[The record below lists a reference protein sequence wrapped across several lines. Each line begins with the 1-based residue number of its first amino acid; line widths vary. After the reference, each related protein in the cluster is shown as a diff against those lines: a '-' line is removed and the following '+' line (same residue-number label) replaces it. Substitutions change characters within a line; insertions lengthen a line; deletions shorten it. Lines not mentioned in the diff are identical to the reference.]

1 VRASIR
7 IAIVAAAGA
16 WVAAA
21 VVVSARGAPAAPPH
35 DRRQQAAPPPASPP
49 AAASAGQSVLDGV
62 FTDEQA
68 TRGGDVYAATCAHC
82 HGKQLEGGEEAPAL
96 AGQSFMSSW
105 KGSSVGDL
113 VNRARRTMPDD
124 NPGSLTLQQYTD
136 VAAYILQQN
145 HYPAGKTELPV
156 EIEKQK
162 LIKFEKGSGPARRE
176 PGLTP

>member
-1 VRASIR
+1 MRTIR
-7 IAIVAAAGA
+7 IGIVAAIGV
-16 WVAAA
+16 WVVAAVA
-21 VVVSARGAPAAPPH
+21 VSARGAHAASSQDVP
-35 DRRQQAAPPPASPP
+35 QQGTLPPASPP
-49 AAASAGQSVLDGV
+49 AAATVGQSVLDGV

-68 TRGGDVYAATCAHC
+68 TRGADAYAAGCAHC

-96 AGQSFMSSW
+96 AGQNFMSSW
-105 KGSSVGDL
+105 RGSSVGDL

-136 VAAYILQQN
+136 VVAYVLRQN

-162 LIKFEKGSGPARRE
+162 LIKFEAIKER
-176 PGLTP
+176 GLALLA